1 MKISTD
7 QLEKVKA
14 LDGQVTPPE
23 HVVDTAVI
31 KLMDRDLILS
41 VVDSVNNM
49 PDRDEQVNEIKARI
63 ERGEYSVSSD
73 DIVDSM
79 IRRARADRIS

>member
-1 MKISTD
+1 
-7 QLEKVKA
+7 
-14 LDGQVTPPE
+14 
-23 HVVDTAVI
+23 
-31 KLMDRDLILS
+31 MDRDLILS